1 MADHLRTP
9 LAALFLVVTSLVA
22 GSPAIATSLQ
32 ATPMLNASDLGSTE
46 VRVRFDSD
54 VGPYFARAVQ
64 VVLGMK
70 GVEEA
75 GEPDTWCY
83 QIGDR
88 GARED
93 YALAFSSMPYV
104 QEVIPVPE
112 PGYGAGN
119 EHNYVEGELLVKFKA
134 GVKRDQIDAFNAEYG
149 VRILDQIKGI
159 DVYRLKLAANQ
170 SVEQMQKVF
179 EESGLVQYA
188 EPNHKVSVPIM
199 PGMRPK
205 APKWGPHASSSIEVM
220 FQPGALPDLVNL
232 VYGTQFIG
240 APHGNL
246 AHLAPSS
253 HSNVEI
259 AARVLKLCPLVQ
271 SVRVSS

>member
-1 MADHLRTP
+1 MADYLRIR
-9 LAALFLVVTSLVA
+9 LAALFLAATPLVA
-22 GSPAIATSLQ
+22 GSPAIALSLQ
-32 ATPMLNASDLGSTE
+32 ATSMLDVYTLGPTE
-46 VRVRFDSD
+46 VRVRFDSE
-54 VGPYFARAVQ
+54 VGPYFARTVQ

-75 GEPDTWCY
+75 DEPDTWRY

-88 GARED
+88 GAQED
-93 YALAFSSMPYV
+93 YALAFSSMPFV
-104 QEVIPVPE
+104 QEVQPVPE
-112 PGYGAGN
+112 PGYGTG
-119 EHNYVEGELLVKFKA
+119 HNYVEGELLVKFKA
-134 GVKRDQIDAFNAEYG
+134 GVKRDQIEAFNAEHG
-149 VRILDQIKGI
+149 VKILDQIKGI

-199 PGMRPK
+199 PGMRPR
-205 APKWGPHASSSIEVM
+205 APKLAPHASASIEVM

-232 VYGTQFIG
+232 VYGTHYIG

-246 AHLAPSS
+246 VHLAPSV
-253 HSNVEI
+253 HATPEI
-259 AARVLKLCPLVQ
+259 MARVLKLCPLVQ
-271 SVRVSS
+271 SVRLSS